1 MSWETFWLGAEKQK
15 AEKQPAKKQTKKKG
29 KNNNNSNNNTN
40 NNFEYTIITSYMNT
54 LL

>member
-1 MSWETFWLGAEKQK
+1 MLWETFWLGAEKQK

-40 NNFEYTIITSYMNT
+40 NNFEYTVITSYMNT